1 MSDFARI
8 MEVGRASTPAPVN
21 TDAPAIMSGGDVATT
36 ATQGSILNCTM
47 GNWDGM
53 EPGSYDY
60 RWRRDGTDLG
70 VSGAG
75 YIVREEDAG
84 HTLDCN
90 VTATNLGGSTAVAS
104 HGVSVGDP
112 ASRRRTSHE

>member
-1 MSDFARI
+1 

-21 TDAPAIMSGGDVATT
+21 KDVPAIMSGDEVATT
-36 ATQGSILNCTM
+36 ATQGTPLTCTM

-53 EPGSYDY
+53 EPGSYDF

-70 VSGAG
+70 VSDAS

-84 HTLDCN
+84 HTVDCN
-90 VTATNLGGSTAVAS
+90 VTATNLGGSTSVAS
-104 HGVSVGDP
+104 HGVSVNDP
-112 ASRRRTSHE
+112 ASRRRATHE